1 MRFNFCYIKLISR
14 KIGWQINYCVVDLNF
29 TFWKFLEHSALFGN
43 QKFKYAR
50 CQKFIIS
57 GFYVKVIFLFQ
68 GIWQHW
74 QVLATICYKYMWC
87 VSNAFLSL
95 IKLHFLSCTKLIVYF
110 LLLRFLILQCLVG
123 KTIQCGNVTIL
134 LPFRFYVKSTFEN
147 AEVLKLPF

>member
-1 MRFNFCYIKLISR
+1 MSSLTLLEALNFNFSKFEPFLKSQICWNSKLRVSEVVKMAIF
-14 KIGWQINYCVVDLNF
+14 KIPILPKLVLHKIEQLINSWIVELNF

-95 IKLHFLSCTKLIVYF
+95 ITLHFLSC
-110 LLLRFLILQCLVG
+110 
-123 KTIQCGNVTIL
+123 
-134 LPFRFYVKSTFEN
+134 STR
-147 AEVLKLPF
+147 